1 MFRNLLRFL
10 SDNAYL
16 LLTLTALFW
25 AGNFV
30 LGRGVHGHVP
40 PVALAWS
47 RWALASLIVLPFA
60 LPHLRRDW
68 DAIWE
73 KPLLMIILAITGVS
87 SFNTITY
94 VALNHTGAI
103 SGAIIYAM
111 GPALIALT
119 SFLVFAERLSRLQI
133 LGLAIASVGVV
144 VIVVQGDFS
153 ALLEFRFGY
162 GELLFLGGTV
172 IWAIYTVYL
181 RKAPP
186 MHWLS
191 FLAATFIIGLV
202 SLTPLFLAE
211 HYSGLQLRFDNT
223 TVLAILYVAI
233 FPSALAY
240 AFYNRGVELIGA
252 NRAGVFLYVIPVLST
267 LLAVILL
274 GERLELHHL
283 IGFALVFGGVLLSA
297 RKPKAIAS
305 GAAS

>member
-1 MFRNLLRFL
+1 MFRNFLRFL
-10 SDNAYL
+10 TSNAYL

-60 LPHLRRDW
+60 VPHLRRDW
-68 DAIWE
+68 QAIWE
-73 KPLLMIILAITGVS
+73 RPFLMIVLAITGVS

-94 VALNHTGAI
+94 IALNYTSAI

-111 GPALIALT
+111 GPALIAFT
-119 SFLVFAERLSRLQI
+119 SFLVFAERLSWLQI
-133 LGLAIASVGVV
+133 LGVALSLVGVV
-144 VIVVQGDFS
+144 VIVMQGDLS
-153 ALLEFRFGY
+153 ALMEFRFGY
-162 GELLFLGGTV
+162 GELMFLGGTL

-181 RKAPP
+181 RKAPA

-191 FLAATFIIGLV
+191 FLATTFIIGLI
-202 SLTPLFLAE
+202 SLTPLFAAE
-211 HYSGLQLRFDNT
+211 HFSGWQMQFDTT

-233 FPSALAY
+233 FPSAIAY

-252 NRAGVFLYVIPVLST
+252 NRAGVFLYVVPVFST
-267 LLAVILL
+267 LLAIGLL
-274 GERLELHHL
+274 GERLELHHV
-283 IGFALVFGGVLLSA
+283 IGFALVFAGVLLSA
-297 RKPKAIAS
+297 RKSKTLPS
-305 GAAS
+305 GAAT